1 MAGNH
6 CNHYT
11 FGVLL
16 MADNDCAEVSI
27 MPLIIVRNDITKMS
41 VDAIV
46 NAAKESLLGG
56 GGVDGCIHRAAGP
69 ELLQECR
76 TLGG

>member
-1 MAGNH
+1 
-6 CNHYT
+6 
-11 FGVLL
+11 
-16 MADNDCAEVSI
+16 

-46 NAAKESLLGG
+46 NAANESLLGG
-56 GGVDGCIHRAAGP
+56 GGVDGCIHRASGP